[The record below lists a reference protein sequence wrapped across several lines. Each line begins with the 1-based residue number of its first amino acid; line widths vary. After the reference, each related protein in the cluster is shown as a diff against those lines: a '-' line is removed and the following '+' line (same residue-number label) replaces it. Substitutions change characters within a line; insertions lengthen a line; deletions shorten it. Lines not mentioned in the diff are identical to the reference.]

1 MTSNTVN
8 HHNNKQ
14 LIRCEYCPDQ
24 TPLIEDYHA
33 GDMICSGCGLVIG
46 DRVIDVGA
54 EWRKFSN
61 DQVNKS
67 RVGSLDSELYES
79 MNLST
84 IISNRPNTNSHYHHH
99 HHHNH
104 ERNDDGQSSSE
115 PPFIE
120 NPYIRR
126 NPTRPY
132 YNKKYLTNNQ
142 RAIIAGFKDISEMAE
157 KLQTTRPVIES
168 AQMLFK
174 QMKSK
179 LNTFKSCNIQM
190 PLASACLYVAYR
202 NQNVPRTFK
211 EICAVS
217 RATKREIAK
226 CYKIISKEIG
236 QTILQ
241 ASVIDYIPRFVAHLS
256 LSNKIEKCTK
266 EFIPK
271 IESILSGRNPSTIAS
286 LAILFA
292 IIMTGTN
299 IEQNPAIVSSEN
311 NNGNNDCKCC
321 SRQLNQS
328 IRRISEVT
336 GAAETT
342 IKEVYHIVKNQ
353 KHKELFPEVFGNELS
368 ISKSEI

>member
-1 MTSNTVN
+1 MTSN
-8 HHNNKQ
+8 NNNGGHCSKQ
-14 LIRCEYCPDQ
+14 LIKCEYCPEQ

-46 DRVIDVGA
+46 DRIIDVGA

-84 IISNRPNTNSHYHHH
+84 FISNRPSCTSHQQNTKNDL
-99 HHHNH
+99 
-104 ERNDDGQSSSE
+104 NDDQSTDGQ
-115 PPFIE
+115 FIE

-126 NPTRPY
+126 DPTRPY
-132 YNKKYLTNNQ
+132 YNKKYLNNNQ
-142 RAIIAGFKDISEMAE
+142 RAIIVGFKDIAEMAE

-174 QMKSK
+174 QMKTN
-179 LNTFKSCNIQM
+179 LNIFKSCNIHM

-217 RATKREIAK
+217 KATKREIAK
-226 CYKIISKEIG
+226 CYKIISREIG

-241 ASVIDYIPRFVAHLS
+241 ASVIDYIPRFVAHLG
-256 LSNKIEKCTK
+256 LSNRIEKCAK
-266 EFIPK
+266 EFIPN

-292 IIMTGTN
+292 IIVTGTS
-299 IEQNPAIVSSEN
+299 IEQNQTIAKTRTTVSTEN
-311 NNGNNDCKCC
+311 NNNSNDCKCC
-321 SRQLNQS
+321 TGKMTQT

-342 IKEVYHIVKNQ
+342 IKEVYHIAKNN
-353 KHKELFPEVFGNELS
+353 KYKELFPDVFNSQE
-368 ISKSEI
+368 SK

>member
-1 MTSNTVN
+1 MTSNVGN
-8 HHNNKQ
+8 HNKQ
-14 LIRCEYCPDQ
+14 MIRCEYCPEQ

-46 DRVIDVGA
+46 DRIIDVGA

-84 IISNRPNTNSHYHHH
+84 FISNRPNSTS
-99 HHHNH
+99 HHNYSQN
-104 ERNDDGQSSSE
+104 NDANGNDQSSSG
-115 PPFIE
+115 PFVE

-126 NPTRPY
+126 DPSRPY

-142 RAIIAGFKDISEMAE
+142 RAVIAGFKDISEMAE

-174 QMKSK
+174 QMKTK
-179 LNTFKSCNIQM
+179 LNTFKSSSIQM

-217 RATKREIAK
+217 KATKREIAK

-236 QTILQ
+236 QTIVQ
-241 ASVIDYIPRFVAHLS
+241 ASVIDYIPRFVAHLG
-256 LSNKIEKCTK
+256 LSNKIEKSTI

-292 IIMTGTN
+292 IIVTGTN
-299 IEQNPAIVSSEN
+299 IEQNQTITKTTSLSTEN
-311 NNGNNDCKCC
+311 NGGNNDCKCC
-321 SRQLNQS
+321 SKQLNQT

-353 KHKELFPEVFGNELS
+353 KYNELFPNVFALQETN
-368 ISKSEI
+368 